1 MVGRDELA
9 GSVKTPPETIQHPLQ
24 MIIHQLGLELRVL
37 SQADAAAVLRE
48 QPQRWSVISIL
59 SAGEERIIDLGLAR
73 DSVRLVFDDVVV
85 DDPSRG
91 ILGPQATHARE
102 IAASAERFAGQPLLI
117 HCQMGFSRSPAA
129 ALGVLLMHARQ
140 RQMPDPIGFTLER
153 LLQLGS
159 FQPNPR
165 LVRLMIEAVAP
176 NEPRTLQQVLRHPLW
191 RQSFG
196 RDFYS
201 RFLPPARQEPG

>member
-1 MVGRDELA
+1 MLFE
-9 GSVKTPPETIQHPLQ
+9 PIN
-24 MIIHQLGLELRVL
+24 LELRVL

-48 QPQRWSVISIL
+48 QPGRWCVISIL
-59 SAGEERIIDLGLAR
+59 SAREERIVDLRLAR
-73 DSVRLVFDDVVV
+73 ESARLVFDDVVV
-85 DDPSRG
+85 DDPSRA
-91 ILGPQATHARE
+91 ILGPQSAHARE
-102 IAASAERFAGQPLLI
+102 IVANAERFTGQPLLI

-140 RQMPDPIGFTLER
+140 RKLADPVGFALER
-153 LLQLGS
+153 LLQLGT

-176 NEPRTLQQVLRHPLW
+176 GEPHTLQQLLRHPLW
-191 RQSFG
+191 RQMFG

-201 RFLPPARQEPG
+201 RFLPTVRPNSG

>member
-1 MVGRDELA
+1 MFFDQ
-9 GSVKTPPETIQHPLQ
+9 I
-24 MIIHQLGLELRVL
+24 GLELRVL

-48 QPQRWSVISIL
+48 QPQRWSIISIL
-59 SAGEERIIDLGLAR
+59 SAREERIIDLGLAR
-73 DSVRLVFDDVVV
+73 ESLRLVFDDVVV
-85 DDPSRG
+85 DDPGRG
-91 ILGPQATHARE
+91 IIGPQTGHARE
-102 IAASAERFAGQPLLI
+102 IVSNAERFTGQPLLI

-140 RQMPDPIGFTLER
+140 RKLADPVGFALER
-153 LLQLGS
+153 LLQLGT

-176 NEPRTLQQVLRHPLW
+176 GEPHTLQHLLRHPLW

-201 RFLPPARQEPG
+201 RFLPTARQNHS

>member
-1 MVGRDELA
+1 MGRWQNSA
-9 GSVKTPPETIQHPLQ
+9 ETTQHPLR
-24 MIIHQLGLELRVL
+24 MIIHQIGLELRVL

-73 DSVRLVFDDVVV
+73 DSVRLVFDDVLV

-91 ILGPQATHARE
+91 ILGPQAAHAKE
-102 IAASAERFAGQPLLI
+102 IVASAECFTGRPLLI

-129 ALGVLLMHARQ
+129 AFGVLLMHARQ
-140 RQMPDPIGFTLER
+140 RKLADPIGFALER
-153 LLQLGS
+153 LLRLGT
-159 FQPNPR
+159 FKPNPR

-176 NEPRTLQQVLRHPLW
+176 GEVHTLQQLLRHPLW

-201 RFLPPARQEPG
+201 RFLPPARPDPG